1 MGLFSRFRSDGS
13 HAKSAGL
20 RRWVVPGGR
29 RDPDLDET
37 KRAAA
42 ADVAEMEEEDSKYFK
57 QDGPGSV
64 EDDL

>member
-13 HAKSAGL
+13 GDGPTWL
-20 RRWVVPGGR
+20 RRLVSPTGR
-29 RDPDLDET
+29 RDPDLEEI
-37 KRAAA
+37 KQAAA
-42 ADVAEMEEEDSKYFK
+42 ADVAEMEEEDRKYFR

>member
-13 HAKSAGL
+13 GDRPTGL
-20 RRWVVPGGR
+20 RRWVVPTGR
-29 RDPDLDET
+29 RDPDLEEI
-37 KRAAA
+37 KQAAA
-42 ADVAEMEEEDSKYFK
+42 ADVAEMEEEDRKYFR